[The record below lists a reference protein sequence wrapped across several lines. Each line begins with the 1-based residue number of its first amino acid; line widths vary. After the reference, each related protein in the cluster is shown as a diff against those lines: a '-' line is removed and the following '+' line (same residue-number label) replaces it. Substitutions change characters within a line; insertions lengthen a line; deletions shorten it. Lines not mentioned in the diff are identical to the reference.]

1 MYGFLLLLE
10 NLEVLNRYFEASKP
24 IVYHFRGERT
34 SLSTR
39 LKAPF
44 HAKDRGKNGTFQHFL
59 SPSSVLLLSFKRI
72 SHYHS
77 SDYRNPSI
85 FAYLQPT
92 ANKNEKCPFYRGTLL
107 ELFKR

>member
-39 LKAPF
+39 LLRANNPF
-44 HAKDRGKNGTFQHFL
+44 EGTF
-59 SPSSVLLLSFKRI
+59 PCER
-72 SHYHS
+72 
-77 SDYRNPSI
+77 
-85 FAYLQPT
+85 
-92 ANKNEKCPFYRGTLL
+92 
-107 ELFKR
+107 